1 MATKPTYSEAQL
13 ETYLKRIGY
22 SKSAGSET
30 RLLQHVRQNI
40 EKDAHATLCDLQRR
54 HLTAIP
60 WGNSELHYSRHHT
73 ISLDPESLFEK
84 MVERR
89 LDGYCME
96 NTGLFLLILRSLG
109 YSVYPTAGRVAQ
121 AAETGVDTGLFFSIA
136 HMILIVN
143 IDGKKYMVDVGFGN
157 NGATA
162 PLPLEEGVTAT
173 HIAPSEMRL
182 VKENIIEFTDPTQ
195 KVWIYQTRYNPEST
209 WLSQICFSEQEFL
222 PQDFGVMN
230 FSVSKNRAS
239 WFTQRLVCVRFL
251 MDESGK
257 EIVGQCIMS
266 GKEVKQRVRGQ
277 TEVLQVMQN
286 EEDRVKALA
295 KYFDMHLRASEIQ
308 GIRNLS
314 SQLK

>member
-1 MATKPTYSEAQL
+1 VWQANAVWGEKLVIHNVDYIHTWNNSDSKVLSNLAHLHIHLYIPHLKQEPDTFSNMATKPTYSEAQL

-121 AAETGVDTGLFFSIA
+121 AAETGVDTGLFFS
-136 HMILIVN
+136 M
-143 IDGKKYMVDVGFGN
+143 
-157 NGATA
+157 
-162 PLPLEEGVTAT
+162 
-173 HIAPSEMRL
+173 
-182 VKENIIEFTDPTQ
+182 
-195 KVWIYQTRYNPEST
+195 
-209 WLSQICFSEQEFL
+209 
-222 PQDFGVMN
+222 
-230 FSVSKNRAS
+230 
-239 WFTQRLVCVRFL
+239 
-251 MDESGK
+251 
-257 EIVGQCIMS
+257 
-266 GKEVKQRVRGQ
+266 
-277 TEVLQVMQN
+277 
-286 EEDRVKALA
+286 
-295 KYFDMHLRASEIQ
+295 
-308 GIRNLS
+308 
-314 SQLK
+314 